1 MTTKGPSGFIEL
13 NGQLLV
19 VDFGKIFLD
28 GAIVGLIFDDGYLQH
43 TSGPFGTNKNL
54 RPIDA
59 IPGCV
64 FRGIDSGGLE
74 LILPQSGEANKL
86 LGPTGNL
93 KFNAVPFHV
102 INGRIAAPDHG
113 FVGEFDDE
121 GKIFV
126 RDYATRVAKRELDEH
141 SCLNFSF
148 EGKKSNG
155 EPLNTEWTRKLSRR
169 DKPYS
174 EDETIRYFMDYDQL
188 KGQEKK
194 YLFDNMKLWAVS
206 GILQTVRRNEGNCA
220 LGNVRHGAAG
230 QTGVR
235 TGNVT
240 LDRDEMGRDLDM
252 FYKHG
257 PFAVV
262 YTRYQPYL
270 EVRINLVVAHEF
282 GHQLEFILSKA
293 TQDEIFDLYEKMLRQ
308 CDKQHPLPD
317 EYPGASELLKQHE
330 VSKRIFISGYAR
342 FSSHEYFAESVAAF
356 SIEESRRY
364 LKEHDPRLYQIIESL
379 FYEPEK
385 VIRPVLKD
393 QLHSL
398 QASLRMGKEMPSKP
412 V

>member
-1 MTTKGPSGFIEL
+1 MTSKGPSGFIDL

-28 GAIVGLIFDDGYLQH
+28 GSIVGLIFDDGYLQH
-43 TSGPFGTNKNL
+43 TSGPFGTNRNL

-59 IPGCV
+59 IAGCV

-74 LILPQSGEANKL
+74 LILPQTGEPNKL
-86 LGPTGNL
+86 VGPTGNL
-93 KFNAVPFHV
+93 KYNGVPYHV

-113 FVGEFDDE
+113 FVGEMDDE
-121 GKIFV
+121 GKIHV
-126 RDYATRVAKRELDEH
+126 RDYVQKLAKRELDEH

-148 EGKKSNG
+148 EGKKSNT
-155 EPLNTEWTRKLSRR
+155 EPLTLEWTRKLSKR
-169 DKPYS
+169 DRPYS

-194 YLFDNMKLWAVS
+194 YLFENMKIWANS
-206 GILQTVRRNEGNCA
+206 GILQIVRRHEGNCA

-240 LDRDEMGRDLDM
+240 LDRDEMGRDIELY
-252 FYKHG
+252 YKHG

-293 TQDEIFDLYEKMLRQ
+293 AQDEITEIFYKKLDH
-308 CDKQHPLPD
+308 CDKVHPLPD
-317 EYPGASELLKQHE
+317 EYPGASELLRQNE
-330 VSKRIFISGYAR
+330 VSQRVFISGYAR

-364 LKEHDPRLYQIIESL
+364 LQQHDPRLYNIIDSL
-379 FYEPEK
+379 FREPEK
-385 VIRPVLKD
+385 VIRPVLRD
-393 QLHSL
+393 QLHAL
-398 QASLRMGKEMPSKP
+398 QASLRLGGEFCSG